1 MGHAMECIFLF
12 PNYQL
17 FSTTPDSDLA
27 DFAAE
32 MLAFIDRHGE
42 LLPMIDADLDA
53 YGLRKKAQ
61 RARQRQAA
69 RAVLPA
75 LPALLSNI
83 PEAEPSVAPRTL
95 ETGRPRMPALVVFL
109 FLLMR
114 GRYGSVSDQDACER
128 FCEYKTI
135 EAVLSPRGLRLPS
148 RQALVD
154 NLNAV
159 TNATRQAILD
169 AQLQDCLTE
178 ELDDFKEICIDST
191 AVCANSA
198 FPNDAS
204 LAARSLQRAFIELW
218 TLRKLGVVTFTD
230 GWMPTWKD
238 TILSLARDINMA
250 RGKKAPSKRRKLY
263 RKMLD
268 TMDKAMAPMKEL
280 YKTLFA
286 EDAAQLAPQLQAKR
300 ERHLIDGVQALVN
313 AWKAG
318 NQIRRRVFNHEA
330 VPMDEKLL
338 SLADADAALIIK
350 GDRETVLGYRP
361 GLARSRAGFIVDLA
375 LDKGNTADSG
385 VLVKTIEAV
394 AGRVGAVPEKI
405 TTDDGYA
412 SQKNREAALKL
423 GVKLITFSGAK
434 GKKITPAGEWDS
446 AEAIEQRARRSAV
459 ESLMAVMKDG
469 YFFARMRRC
478 GLENVRAEMLE
489 KIIAYNVDRILMVR
503 ARKAKEAQEQEEKMR
518 NTA

>member
-1 MGHAMECIFLF
+1 M
-12 PNYQL
+12 
-17 FSTTPDSDLA
+17 
-27 DFAAE
+27 
-32 MLAFIDRHGE
+32 
-42 LLPMIDADLDA
+42 
-53 YGLRKKAQ
+53 
-61 RARQRQAA
+61 
-69 RAVLPA
+69 
-75 LPALLSNI
+75 
-83 PEAEPSVAPRTL
+83 
-95 ETGRPRMPALVVFL
+95 
-109 FLLMR
+109 
-114 GRYGSVSDQDACER
+114 
-128 FCEYKTI
+128 
-135 EAVLSPRGLRLPS
+135 
-148 RQALVD
+148 
-154 NLNAV
+154 
-159 TNATRQAILD
+159 
-169 AQLQDCLTE
+169 
-178 ELDDFKEICIDST
+178 
-191 AVCANSA
+191 
-198 FPNDAS
+198 
-204 LAARSLQRAFIELW
+204 
-218 TLRKLGVVTFTD
+218 
-230 GWMPTWKD
+230 
-238 TILSLARDINMA
+238 
-250 RGKKAPSKRRKLY
+250 
-263 RKMLD
+263 
-268 TMDKAMAPMKEL
+268 
-280 YKTLFA
+280 
-286 EDAAQLAPQLQAKR
+286 
-300 ERHLIDGVQALVN
+300 
-313 AWKAG
+313 
-318 NQIRRRVFNHEA
+318 
-330 VPMDEKLL
+330 L